1 MPEWV
6 PAIELHKKVLLFKKG
21 ETIFREGEK
30 VKGIYFLNSGNAKVH
45 KYWAQGKEM
54 ILRFAKQGDI
64 LGHRGFGNTDVYPVS
79 ATALQAVS
87 ACFIE
92 TDFFL
97 KTLKVNPD
105 LTLMLMMFYSGELQE
120 AERRMRDLAHMDVR
134 GRIADTFLMLQNR
147 FGTDEEGCVNIE
159 LTRQD
164 IASFAGTIY
173 ETFFKVVSEMAKGK
187 IIKIT
192 GKKIKLLKVAKLE
205 TFARTNSI

>member
-6 PAIELHKKVLLFKKG
+6 PAIELHKQVLTFKKG
-21 ETIFREGEK
+21 EVIFKEGEK

-79 ATALQAVS
+79 ATALQNVS

-120 AERRMRDLAHMDVR
+120 AERRMRDLAHMDVK

-147 FGTDEEGCVNIE
+147 FGTDEAGCINIE

-173 ETFFKVVSEMAKGK
+173 ETFFKVVSEMARGK

-192 GKKIKLLKVAKLE
+192 GKKIKLLKLSKLE
-205 TFARTNSI
+205 TFARANTN

>member
-1 MPEWV
+1 
-6 PAIELHKKVLLFKKG
+6 
-21 ETIFREGEK
+21 
-30 VKGIYFLNSGNAKVH
+30 
-45 KYWAQGKEM
+45 M

-79 ATALQAVS
+79 ATALQNVS

-120 AERRMRDLAHMDVR
+120 AERRMRDLAHMDVK

-147 FGTDEEGCVNIE
+147 FGTDEAGCINIE

-173 ETFFKVVSEMAKGK
+173 ETFFKVVSEMARGK

-192 GKKIKLLKVAKLE
+192 GKKIKLLKLSKLE
-205 TFARTNSI
+205 TFARANTN